1 MHIDL
6 EANLTVN
13 GKPLEM
19 ETAKKEEWEEER
31 EYDELIQTSWPSRL
45 FYDDDRKIDSI
56 PKDLDQSIFFQLSWE
71 NVDNTSV
78 EVSCNK
84 DCAAIVV
91 VWEHND
97 REDNVIDILTGQNW
111 ILRSEQQ
118 ASWVNGYYTKVKGKS
133 NAVLSKKIDVGTT
146 LSFNRPANDL
156 PISVFV
162 IQG

>member
-13 GKPLEM
+13 GKPVEM
-19 ETAKKEEWEEER
+19 EIARKEEEWEAA
-31 EYDELIQTSWPSRL
+31 YDELTPTSWSSTL
-45 FYDDDRKIDSI
+45 FHDDNRRIDII

-91 VWEHND
+91 AWEHND